1 MQGSLFGIVG
11 LYSDYG
17 AFFQKEVIRVSDTLS
32 YIPAFHAG
40 GGAI

>member
-1 MQGSLFGIVG
+1 MQGSLFGIIG
-11 LYSDYG
+11 LNSDYE
-17 AFFQKEVIRVSDTLS
+17 AFFQKEVIRFSDTLS